1 MSRTIAAAMILALTV
16 AAPAASPGAPPPDGT
31 VRLAQA
37 QPGESRKVFH
47 ATGIVSANEPAG
59 TLTINHEPI
68 VGLMPAM
75 EMMFKAN
82 PPSLTNGVRPGDK
95 VEFSVEGKTLV
106 LVGLKVVGHIK

>member
-1 MSRTIAAAMILALTV
+1 MSRTIAAGVFLALTV
-16 AAPAASPGAPPPDGT
+16 AAQAASPGAPPSDGT

-37 QPGESRKVFH
+37 QPGEARKVFH
-47 ATGIVSANEPAG
+47 ATGIVTANEPAG

-82 PPSLTNGVRPGDK
+82 PPTLANGVRPGDK
-95 VEFSVEGKTLV
+95 VEFNVEGKTFA
-106 LVGLKVVGHIK
+106 LVGVKVVGHIK

>member
-1 MSRTIAAAMILALTV
+1 MIGTIAAGIILALTM
-16 AAPAASPGAPPPDGT
+16 AAPTASLAAPPPDGT

-37 QPGESRKVFH
+37 QPGGSRKVFH
-47 ATGIVSANEPAG
+47 ATGIVTANEPAG

-95 VEFSVEGKTLV
+95 VEFSVEGKTFV
-106 LVGLKVVGHIK
+106 LVGLKVLGHVK